1 MPPSAK
7 SPWRKGSRK
16 RALLVPLLAVL
27 AAGGGTLWLTL
38 TQRGSDDARFDE
50 DLCPATAS
58 GPSGLAVLLFDLT
71 KPLHGLPP
79 GLPGQ
84 MLRELTLELERDT
97 EVRTYLLTGSSSAPR
112 VLVKR
117 LCKPFDT
124 DAVQVAPAKDHHGG
138 TRDCDDL
145 PAQMASDQRRY
156 AARFCAL
163 REAIESRLDT
173 LAQRASQDSWE
184 VTGAHM
190 VEALDQ
196 TQAEFLSHGGSR
208 RVLYVFSDM
217 MQHAD
222 WYSHLDQPAET
233 WSFDDYVRLRDSSHR
248 LRGRYRWG
256 GTADIDVH
264 IHYVPREGLTD
275 QPEAGDSHRRFW
287 RRFFGAEKLT
297 FHSEQPLPAYA
308 WMPLIEP
315 AHEDAVQTAAAPQQP
330 PNAEVQ
336 ADEPVSPPP
345 RPDPALNPARSQTV
359 AAEPPSPS
367 AGIGQPPTAQQ
378 APSPV
383 APDESPTANAE
394 AQEAYAAPQS
404 VPPPQSQSEP
414 TPGEVNATPITAQAV
429 EDAPA
434 NPQTGLDPRMD
445 DAGYALAVE
454 TEARADVRECSQNM
468 LLGLL
473 APEEGGCSWCPEYPR
488 GGFRNFGD
496 AELVVAYI
504 VNENG
509 EVKPESIK
517 ALEQESVLDRP
528 GYFDTFAQQAVAT
541 VQGWRFP
548 LDDSEGRVCTPLP
561 NGYRIT
567 FSFEF

>member
-1 MPPSAK
+1 M
-7 SPWRKGSRK
+7 
-16 RALLVPLLAVL
+16 PLLAVL

-145 PAQMASDQRRY
+145 PAQMAADQRRY

-287 RRFFGAEKLT
+287 RRFFGAEQLT

-315 AHEDAVQTAAAPQQP
+315 AREDAVQTAAAPTVPATVEDEQPVEMLEIRAPEPVAATLQPAPLEPDAPAEQPVATTPQEAPPTETEPADEPTVAAAPQQP
-330 PNAEVQ
+330 PT
-336 ADEPVSPPP
+336 
-345 RPDPALNPARSQTV
+345 PD
-359 AAEPPSPS
+359 
-367 AGIGQPPTAQQ
+367 
-378 APSPV
+378 
-383 APDESPTANAE
+383 AE
-394 AQEAYAAPQS
+394 AQEAQAAAPQS
-404 VPPPQSQSEP
+404 VPDDPLRNRSRSPLP
-414 TPGEVNATPITAQAV
+414 REVNATPITAQAV

-445 DAGYALAVE
+445 DAGQALAVE
-454 TEARADVRECSQNM
+454 TEARTDVRECSQNM

-473 APEEGGCSWCPEYPR
+473 GPEEGGCAWCPEYPR
-488 GGFRNFGD
+488 GGYRNLGD
-496 AELVVAYI
+496 AQLAVAYI

-509 EVKPESIK
+509 EVKPESIR

-528 GYFDTFAQQAVAT
+528 GYFDMFARQAVAT

-548 LDDSEGRVCTPLP
+548 LDNSEGRVCTPRP
-561 NGYRIT
+561 SGYRIM